1 MLFII
6 SKWFWSLTQWLEE
19 KWLSWYQKNKRRNWR
34 KIEMADS
41 PKREDVDAVY
51 EGLQA
56 LNDLLYA
63 GKTIENHRFT
73 W

>member
-1 MLFII
+1 M
-6 SKWFWSLTQWLEE
+6 
-19 KWLSWYQKNKRRNWR
+19 SWYQKNKRRNWH

-56 LNDLLYA
+56 LNALSTCELYA
-63 GKTIENHRFT
+63 EKPLKYIEKKR
-73 W
+73 

>member
-1 MLFII
+1 M
-6 SKWFWSLTQWLEE
+6 
-19 KWLSWYQKNKRRNWR
+19 SWYQKNKRRNWH

-56 LNDLLYA
+56 LNALSTCELYA
-63 GKTIENHRFT
+63 EKPLKNIEKKR
-73 W
+73 